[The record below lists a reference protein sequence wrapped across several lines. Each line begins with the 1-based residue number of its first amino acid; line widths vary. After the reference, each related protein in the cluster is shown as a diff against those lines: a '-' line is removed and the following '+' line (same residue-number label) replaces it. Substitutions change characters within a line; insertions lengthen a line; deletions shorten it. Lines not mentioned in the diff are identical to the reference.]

1 MIKSFGDKETEAVW
15 NGVRSRKLPLNI
27 QQVARRKLRM
37 VNNAADIGDLRIP
50 PANRLEKMKGK
61 LRGRYSIRINVQWRL
76 VFKWRNE
83 NAYEVQIVDYHD

>member
-61 LRGRYSIRINVQWRL
+61 LQGRYSIRINVQWRL